1 MSSHAA
7 PAANTK
13 SSGQL
18 REAGKR
24 LREPWLM
31 LVRIVW
37 LAVALLS
44 IGLFIVSIPQHA
56 QHLHV
61 ICSNALCGGAES
73 AAQLARE
80 LHSLG
85 LTLDFYAA
93 YSLSLQI
100 IFALGYF
107 AIAMVIFWRKSD
119 DWMALL
125 VSLFLITFVLA
136 YADVPHEL
144 SRSNAFLSFLVA
156 CAGFIGEMTFPLC
169 FYLFPDGR
177 FVPRWAGW
185 LLIGWAVWGILNYFF
200 PGSSIIA
207 STWFLWL
214 EGLAF
219 VVGLGSMI
227 IAQVYRYR
235 YLSTPAQRQ
244 QTKWVTFGIV
254 VGLGGFF
261 GTGFL
266 GFVLPQVLIVAAPQ
280 SGLFISSLVGIAA
293 ITISY
298 LSMLLIPFS
307 LVMAIQRS
315 RLWEIDRIV
324 NRTLVY
330 GILTGTLAL
339 VSFGG
344 VVFLQY
350 LLGGLNRQGNG
361 SELAIIGTT
370 LAIVALFQPF
380 KRRIQTVIDRRF
392 YRRRYDVALMLEAFS
407 NTLREEVDLNTLTEK
422 LVAVVEEAMQPAYV
436 SLWLRN
442 SEQPERRRTRL
453 LANVEESITD
463 YNVQYYW
470 PSERKSPGESTITR
484 LP

>member
-1 MSSHAA
+1 MSSHSA
-7 PAANTK
+7 PAAITK

-18 REAGKR
+18 KEAEKR
-24 LREPWLM
+24 LHEPWLM
-31 LVRIVW
+31 LVRVLW

-61 ICSNALCGGAES
+61 ICSNALCGRSENAS
-73 AAQLARE
+73 QLTRE
-80 LHSLG
+80 LRSLG

-107 AIAMVIFWRKSD
+107 TIAMVIFWRKSD

-144 SRSNAFLSFLVA
+144 SRSNAFLGLLA
-156 CAGFIGEMTFPLC
+156 AYAGFIGEMTFPLC
-169 FYLFPDGR
+169 LYLFPDGR
-177 FVPRWAGW
+177 FAPRWIGW
-185 LLIGWAVWGILNYFF
+185 LLIGWAAWGILIYFF
-200 PGSSIIA
+200 PGSPIIS

-219 VVGLGSMI
+219 VSGLGSMI
-227 IAQVYRYR
+227 IAQVYRYQH
-235 YLSTPAQRQ
+235 LSTPAQRQ
-244 QTKWVTFGIV
+244 QTKWVVFGITIALV
-254 VGLGGFF
+254 GFF
-261 GTGFL
+261 GAGFL
-266 GFVLPQVLIVAAPQ
+266 GFILPRALFLVVPQ
-280 SGLFISSLVGIAA
+280 SGLFTASLIGIAA

-298 LSMLLIPFS
+298 LAMLLIPFS

-315 RLWEIDRIV
+315 RLWEIDLIV

-330 GILTGTLAL
+330 GTLTGTLAF

-350 LLGGLNRQGNG
+350 LLGGLSRQGKG

-370 LAIVALFQPF
+370 LAIVALFQPL

-392 YRRRYDVALMLEAFS
+392 YRRRYDVTLMLEAFS
-407 NTLREEVDLNTLTEK
+407 VTLREEVDLNTLTEK
-422 LVAVVEEAMQPAYV
+422 LVAVVDEAMQPAYI

-442 SEQPERRRTRL
+442 SEQSGERRTRL
-453 LANVEESITD
+453 LAHAEESITNYD
-463 YNVQYYW
+463 MQHYW
-470 PSERKSPGESTITR
+470 LNEGKPLDDARISH

>member
-1 MSSHAA
+1 
-7 PAANTK
+7 
-13 SSGQL
+13 
-18 REAGKR
+18 
-24 LREPWLM
+24 M
-31 LVRIVW
+31 LVRVLW

-56 QHLHV
+56 HHLHV
-61 ICSNALCGGAES
+61 VCSNALCGGSEKAT
-73 AAQLARE
+73 QLTRE

-85 LTLDFYAA
+85 LTLNFYAA

-136 YADVPHEL
+136 FTDAPHKL
-144 SRSNAFLSFLVA
+144 SNSNAILGLLVA
-156 CAGFIGEMTFPLC
+156 CVGFIGEMTLPLC
-169 FYLFPDGR
+169 LYLFPDGR

-185 LLIGWAVWGILNYFF
+185 LLIGWAAWGILIYYF
-200 PGSSIIA
+200 PVSPIIS

-214 EGLAF
+214 EVLAF

-227 IAQVYRYR
+227 IAQVYRYQ

-244 QTKWVTFGIV
+244 QTKWVVFGIT

-261 GTGFL
+261 GTGFI
-266 GFVLPQVLIVAAPQ
+266 GFILPRVLLLASSQ
-280 SGLFISSLVGIAA
+280 SGLFASSLIGIAA

-307 LVMAIQRS
+307 LVMAILRS
-315 RLWEIDRIV
+315 RLWEIDLIV
-324 NRTLVY
+324 NRALVY
-330 GILTGTLAL
+330 GALTGALAF

-350 LLGGLNRQGNG
+350 LLGVFSRQGEG
-361 SELAIIGTT
+361 SELAVIGTT
-370 LAIVALFQPF
+370 LAIVALFQPLR
-380 KRRIQTVIDRRF
+380 RRIQTVIDRRF
-392 YRRRYDVALMLEAFS
+392 YRRKYDITLMLEAFS
-407 NTLREEVDLNTLTEK
+407 ATLREEVELNTLSEK
-422 LVAVVEEAMQPAYV
+422 LLAVVEEAMQPTYV

-442 SEQPERRRTRL
+442 PGQPDGRRTRL
-453 LANVEESITD
+453 LAHIEE
-463 YNVQYYW
+463 
-470 PSERKSPGESTITR
+470 
-484 LP
+484 

>member
-1 MSSHAA
+1 MGSHSA
-7 PAANTK
+7 PASITK

-24 LREPWLM
+24 LHEPWLM

-61 ICSNALCGGAES
+61 VCSNALCGGSENATR
-73 AAQLARE
+73 LARE

-107 AIAMVIFWRKSD
+107 TIAMIIFWRKSD

-136 YADVPHEL
+136 FADVPHEL
-144 SRSNAFLSFLVA
+144 SRSNAVLGLLVA
-156 CAGFIGEMTFPLC
+156 CIGFIGEMTFPLC

-177 FVPRWAGW
+177 FVPRWTGW
-185 LLIGWAVWGILNYFF
+185 LLIGWAAWGILTYFF
-200 PGSSIIA
+200 PGSPIIS

-219 VVGLGSMI
+219 VIGLGSMI
-227 IAQVYRYR
+227 ISQVYRYQ

-244 QTKWVTFGIV
+244 QTKWVVFGIII
-254 VGLGGFF
+254 GLGGFF

-266 GFVLPQVLIVAAPQ
+266 GFILPRVLLVVAPQ
-280 SGLFISSLVGIAA
+280 SGLFTSSLIGIAA

-298 LSMLLIPFS
+298 LTMLLIPFS

-315 RLWEIDRIV
+315 RLWEIDLIV

-330 GILTGTLAL
+330 GTLTGTLAF

-350 LLGGLNRQGNG
+350 LLGGLSRQGGG
-361 SELAIIGTT
+361 SELAVIGTT
-370 LAIVALFQPF
+370 LAIIALFQPL

-407 NTLREEVDLNTLTEK
+407 ATLREEVDLNTLTEK
-422 LVAVVEEAMQPAYV
+422 LVAVVEEAMQPTYV
-436 SLWLRN
+436 ALWLRN
-442 SEQPERRRTRL
+442 SESPQGRRTRL
-453 LANVEESITD
+453 LAHTEESITD
-463 YNVQYYW
+463 YNMQHYW
-470 PSERKSPGESTITR
+470 LNGEKPLDDSSISR

>member
-1 MSSHAA
+1 MGSQSA
-7 PAANTK
+7 PSPNTK
-13 SSGQL
+13 SSGRL
-18 REAGKR
+18 GESGKR
-24 LREPWLM
+24 LHEPWLTF
-31 LVRIVW
+31 VRILW
-37 LAVALLS
+37 LMVALLS

-56 QHLHV
+56 HHLHV
-61 ICSNALCGGAES
+61 VCSNALCGGSER
-73 AAQLARE
+73 AAQLTRE

-100 IFALGYF
+100 VFALGYF
-107 AIAMVIFWRKSD
+107 TIAMVIFWRKSD

-125 VSLFLITFVLA
+125 VSLFLITFVLSFTDA
-136 YADVPHEL
+136 PHKL
-144 SRSNAFLSFLVA
+144 SSSSAILGLLVA
-156 CAGFIGEMTFPLC
+156 CVGFIGEMTFPLC
-169 FYLFPDGR
+169 LYLFPDGR
-177 FVPRWAGW
+177 FVPRWTGW
-185 LLIGWAVWGILNYFF
+185 LLIGWAAWGILIYFF
-200 PGSSIIA
+200 PGSPIIS

-227 IAQVYRYR
+227 VAQVYRYQ

-244 QTKWVTFGIV
+244 QTKWVVFGVTI
-254 VGLGGFF
+254 GLGGFF
-261 GTGFL
+261 GTGFI
-266 GFVLPQVLIVAAPQ
+266 GFILPRVLLLVSPQ
-280 SGLFISSLVGIAA
+280 SGLFASSLIGIAA

-307 LVMAIQRS
+307 LLMAIMRS
-315 RLWEIDRIV
+315 RLWEIDLIV

-330 GILTGTLAL
+330 GTLTGTLAF

-350 LLGGLNRQGNG
+350 LLGGLSRQGEG
-361 SELAIIGTT
+361 SELVVIGTT
-370 LAIVALFQPF
+370 LAIVALFQPL

-392 YRRRYDVALMLEAFS
+392 YRRKYDVTLMLEAFS
-407 NTLREEVDLNTLTEK
+407 ATLREEVELNTLTEK
-422 LVAVVEEAMQPAYV
+422 LVAVIEEAMQPAYV

-442 SEQPERRRTRL
+442 PEQPGDRRTRL
-453 LANVEESITD
+453 LAQIEESITD
-463 YNVQYYW
+463 YKAQYRW
-470 PSERKSPGESTITR
+470 LSGGKSLDESSISH

>member
-1 MSSHAA
+1 MGSNSA
-7 PAANTK
+7 PASITK

-18 REAGKR
+18 REVGKH
-24 LREPWLM
+24 LHEPWLM

-44 IGLFIVSIPQHA
+44 IGMFIVSIPQHA

-61 ICSNALCGGAES
+61 ICSNALCGGSENAT
-73 AAQLARE
+73 QLTRE

-107 AIAMVIFWRKSD
+107 TIAMIIFWRKSD

-136 YADVPHEL
+136 FADVPHEL
-144 SRSNAFLSFLVA
+144 SRSNAVLGLLVA
-156 CAGFIGEMTFPLC
+156 CIGFIGEMTFPLC
-169 FYLFPDGR
+169 LYLFPNGR
-177 FVPRWAGW
+177 FVPRWIGW
-185 LLIGWAVWGILNYFF
+185 LLIGWAAWGILIYFF
-200 PGSSIIA
+200 PGSPIIS

-219 VVGLGSMI
+219 VIGLGSMI
-227 IAQVYRYR
+227 IAQVYRYQ

-244 QTKWVTFGIV
+244 QTKWVVFGIII
-254 VGLGGFF
+254 GLGGFF

-266 GFVLPQVLIVAAPQ
+266 GFILPRVLLVVAPQ
-280 SGLFISSLVGIAA
+280 SGLFTSSLIGIAA

-298 LSMLLIPFS
+298 LTMLLIPFS
-307 LVMAIQRS
+307 LVMAIQRF
-315 RLWEIDRIV
+315 RLWEIDLIV

-330 GILTGTLAL
+330 GTLTGTLAF

-350 LLGGLNRQGNG
+350 LLGGLSRQGGG
-361 SELAIIGTT
+361 SELAVIGTT
-370 LAIVALFQPF
+370 LAIIALFQPL

-392 YRRRYDVALMLEAFS
+392 YRRRYDVTLMLEAFS
-407 NTLREEVDLNTLTEK
+407 ATLREEVELNVLTEK
-422 LVAVVEEAMQPAYV
+422 LVAVVEEAMQPTYV
-436 SLWLRN
+436 ALWLRE
-442 SEQPERRRTRL
+442 SEQPQGRRTHL
-453 LANVEESITD
+453 LAHIEESITD
-463 YNVQYYW
+463 HNIQHYW
-470 PSERKSPGESTITR
+470 LSGAKPLDDSIVSR

>member
-1 MSSHAA
+1 MGSNSA
-7 PAANTK
+7 PASITK

-24 LREPWLM
+24 LHEPWLM

-61 ICSNALCGGAES
+61 ICSNALCGGSENAT
-73 AAQLARE
+73 QLARE

-107 AIAMVIFWRKSD
+107 TIAMIIFWRKSD

-125 VSLFLITFVLA
+125 VSLFLVTFVLA
-136 YADVPHEL
+136 FADVPHEL
-144 SRSNAFLSFLVA
+144 SRSNAVLGLLVA
-156 CAGFIGEMTFPLC
+156 CIGIIGEMTFPLC
-169 FYLFPDGR
+169 LYLFPNGR
-177 FVPRWAGW
+177 FVPRWIGW
-185 LLIGWAVWGILNYFF
+185 LLIGWAAWGILTYFF
-200 PGSSIIA
+200 PGSPIIS

-219 VVGLGSMI
+219 VLGLGSMI
-227 IAQVYRYR
+227 IAQVYRYQ

-244 QTKWVTFGIV
+244 QTKWVVFGIII
-254 VGLGGFF
+254 GLGGFF

-266 GFVLPQVLIVAAPQ
+266 GFILPRVLLVVAPQ
-280 SGLFISSLVGIAA
+280 SGLFTSSLIGIAA

-298 LSMLLIPFS
+298 LTMLLIPFS

-315 RLWEIDRIV
+315 RLWEIDLIV

-330 GILTGTLAL
+330 GTLTGTLAF

-344 VVFLQY
+344 VVLLQY
-350 LLGGLNRQGNG
+350 LLGGLSRQGGG
-361 SELAIIGTT
+361 SELAVIGTT
-370 LAIVALFQPF
+370 LAIIALFQPL

-392 YRRRYDVALMLEAFS
+392 YRRRYDVTLMLEAFS
-407 NTLREEVDLNTLTEK
+407 ATLREEVELNALTEK
-422 LVAVVEEAMQPAYV
+422 LVAVVEEAMQPTYV

-442 SEQPERRRTRL
+442 SEQPQGRRTRL
-453 LANVEESITD
+453 LAHIEESITD
-463 YNVQYYW
+463 HNIQHYWLSGAKPLDDSNV
-470 PSERKSPGESTITR
+470 SR